1 MLCMAALRERFS
13 KNAQRHDST
22 SQRFPRR
29 SAEARNSHR
38 RSWTSRHRW
47 RRLCPSP
54 NSRWTAASGSPDFF
68 RNDSRTDRARL
79 SLVSWRPRRK
89 YNDSRY
95 RPRSMANRSAL
106 AHRPSRCRALHSPR
120 PLQPTQRVRIG
131 NPESAL
137 RRASER
143 RRSVVTALGDERFL
157 RKRGAART
165 NPSGRSDFLT
175 ESSRVAAAISEL

>member
-68 RNDSRTDRARL
+68 RNDSRADRARL
-79 SLVSWRPRRK
+79 SLISWRPRRK

-95 RPRSMANRSAL
+95 RPGSVANRSAL
-106 AHRPSRCRALHSPR
+106 AHRPNRCRTHDGSRA
-120 PLQPTQRVRIG
+120 LQPTQCVWTR
-131 NPESAL
+131 NPESDL

-143 RRSVVTALGDERFL
+143 RRSVVAALGDERFL

-175 ESSRVAAAISEL
+175 ESSRVAAAVSEL